1 MRVRVVAGGVSLGRK
16 GRCVKGKGTGF
27 TKLKDP
33 RSDKVQQGILV
44 GQTISNLISRMEI
57 DARVPVRILPDWVI
71 ELGKGW
77 DEVTIEVS
85 GDTSLI

>member
-16 GRCVKGKGTGF
+16 GRCVKGTGF